1 MDTYFSKILP
11 LKDRDRYMDRV
22 LHERLHTIL
31 PKVMEENNIDMWMI
45 IGREYNEDPVIST
58 FFPSAIDSSR
68 RLTIFIF
75 QRNAEG
81 AIMRLV
87 LHPNPAFQP
96 FYQNVWN
103 HREET
108 QWECAARIIK
118 ERNPA
123 EVAVNMGGLHAVS
136 DGLTVSLI
144 NKLQEVTGGECRFV
158 SSEPLVTDWLQIRTS
173 LELAAYP
180 HICALAREI
189 GEQALSN
196 KVIHPGVTS
205 SGEVVEWIRQTVL
218 NLGLET
224 SFYPTVDIQRQGA
237 DDDRLENTVI
247 LPGDVVHLDFGI
259 HYLGLATDTQLLA
272 YVLKDGEN
280 SVPKS
285 LSAAFENA
293 LRFED
298 IVTGLFVEGKS
309 GNQIFTGSIKAA
321 KEENIEAMLYS
332 HPLGVHCHG
341 AGPMIGLYD
350 RQAEIPGRGD
360 LPIQNN
366 TCYALEFNIRAF
378 IPEWKKH
385 VPIYLEEPISFSKGK
400 VQYMASRQKEFFLI
414 R

>member
-136 DGLTVSLI
+136 DGLTVSLF